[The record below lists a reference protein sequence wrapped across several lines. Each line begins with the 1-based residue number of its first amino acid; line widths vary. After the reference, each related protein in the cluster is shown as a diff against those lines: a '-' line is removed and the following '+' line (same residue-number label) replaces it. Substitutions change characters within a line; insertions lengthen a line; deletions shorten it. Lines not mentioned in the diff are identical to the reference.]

1 MQEITWKV
9 EGIACTG
16 CENRIENALN
26 KIEGIVMV
34 KADHEIGTVTIKAE
48 ENLISTIQKKI
59 EDLGFTIIE
68 DASCKKSS

>member
-16 CENRIENALN
+16 CENRIENAL
-26 KIEGIVMV
+26 KQIEGVTTV
-34 KADHEIGTVTIKAE
+34 KADHETGTVTVKTN
-48 ENLISTIQKKI
+48 ENSISMIQEKI
-59 EDLGFTIIE
+59 EDLGFIVIE